1 MGRSL
6 RVYGGRTVD
15 KGSIQRIV
23 QQYRSPYTAVGWA
36 FVKALR
42 IRPRPPLPSS
52 GRRRNRGQSGSGDD
66 IEECRRQRHGVE
78 M

>member
-1 MGRSL
+1 MGRL
-6 RVYGGRTVD
+6 FAYTEAATVD

-23 QQYRSPYTAVGWA
+23 QRYRSPYTSCGWA

-42 IRPRPPLPSS
+42 IRPRPPLPHREN
-52 GRRRNRGQSGSGDD
+52 RRRDERRRDIDD
-66 IEECRRQRHGVE
+66 CRCQRHGVE